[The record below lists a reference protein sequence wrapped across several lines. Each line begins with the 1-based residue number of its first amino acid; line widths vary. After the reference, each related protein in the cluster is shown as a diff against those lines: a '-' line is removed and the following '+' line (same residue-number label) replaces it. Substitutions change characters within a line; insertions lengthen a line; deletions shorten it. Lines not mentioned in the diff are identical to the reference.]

1 MKRTRTLTVTA
12 TLVTVGVAFYAYL
25 VFREASKP
33 RPLFHDSWKIAGGD
47 IVPRWHLLQPHFAG
61 ENVILAD
68 PRINLLA
75 VINVS
80 AIDNGLGLLDFKFNP
95 DSATVAVVGQMSAR
109 VTKQSDSLVL
119 VNSRGEIRTLE
130 IEPGIAQKMYIDAK
144 RLDPQQTISMIEEI
158 SRP

>member
-1 MKRTRTLTVTA
+1 M
-12 TLVTVGVAFYAYL
+12 
-25 VFREASKP
+25 
-33 RPLFHDSWKIAGGD
+33 
-47 IVPRWHLLQPHFAG
+47 
-61 ENVILAD
+61 ILAD